1 MLRARQTTSRLG
13 EESMKNKGCILL
25 IILLIFVSAC
35 ENRQTTSIR
44 ISKNKPHEQA
54 IYKEPLPNQEKE
66 KIISFVTKSLDNPVF
81 IEAKEE
87 AERVSSQLGVK
98 MEWLAPMVVD
108 SQEQEKIVE
117 SLIERK
123 VDGIVISVLD
133 TKKMTPL
140 INKAVSK
147 GIKVAT
153 FDSDAPASKRAFY
166 VGTNNYELGKVSG
179 ESLVKIVK
187 EKNLHHRHL
196 KVLIMTGVKESVN
209 MQERIEGFKK
219 ATKELDLEIVDM
231 VESFDDINR
240 ASELL
245 ENYVKEN
252 PHFDLFFSAGAWPL
266 FSPPEGMISYK
277 RWKENG
283 GIAVI
288 VDTFY
293 PIVFAANKGLAD
305 ALVGQDFHE
314 MGRLSV
320 ENMYKLINGDEVK
333 ETMIYTG
340 LEFGSPHNYEELL
353 KRKKPWEI
361 K

>member
-1 MLRARQTTSRLG
+1 MSRLG
-13 EESMKNKGCILL
+13 EESMKNKGYILFV
-25 IILLIFVSAC
+25 ILLIFVSAC
-35 ENRQTTSIR
+35 ENKQATSIR
-44 ISKNKPHEQA
+44 IKNNPHEQA
-54 IYKEPLPNQEKE
+54 IYKEPLLNQDKK

-108 SQEQEKIVE
+108 SQEQAKIVE

-140 INKAVSK
+140 INKAVSQ

-153 FDSDAPASKRAFY
+153 FDSDAPASNRAFY
-166 VGTNNYELGKVSG
+166 VGTNNYELGQESG
-179 ESLVKIVK
+179 KSLVKIVK
-187 EKNLHHRHL
+187 EKKLHQRHL
-196 KVLIMTGVKESVN
+196 RVLIMTGVKESVN
-209 MQERIEGFKK
+209 MQERIEGFKD
-219 ATKELDLEIVDM
+219 ATEELDLEFVDM
-231 VESFDDINR
+231 VESYDDINR

-245 ENYVKEN
+245 ENYVKRN

-277 RWKENG
+277 RWKETG

-305 ALVGQDFHE
+305 ALVGQDFQE

-320 ENMYKLINGDEVK
+320 ENMYKLINGDKVK

-340 LEFGSPHNYEELL
+340 LEYGNADNYEELL

>member
-1 MLRARQTTSRLG
+1 MR
-13 EESMKNKGCILL
+13 NKGYMLL

-35 ENRQTTSIR
+35 ENRHSNSIR
-44 ISKNKPHEQA
+44 ISKNNPQGNLV
-54 IYKEPLPNQEKE
+54 YKESLPNQDKE

-87 AERVSSQLGVK
+87 AERVSLQLGIK
-98 MEWLAPMVVD
+98 MEWLAPMTVD
-108 SQEQEKIVE
+108 SKEQENIVE

-140 INKAVSK
+140 INKAVSE

-153 FDSDAPASKRAFY
+153 FDSDAPKSNRAFY
-166 VGTNNYELGKVSG
+166 VGTDNYELGKVSG
-179 ESLVKIVK
+179 KSLVKIVNENK
-187 EKNLHHRHL
+187 KYKRPL

-219 ATKELDLEIVDM
+219 ATEELDLEIVDI

-252 PHFDLFFSAGAWPL
+252 PDFDLFFSAGAWPL

-277 RWKENG
+277 KWKENG

-305 ALVGQDFHE
+305 ALVGQSFKE

-320 ENMYKLINGDEVK
+320 ENMYKLINGEEVK
-333 ETMIYTG
+333 ETMIYTE
-340 LEFGSPHNYEELL
+340 LEFGNPNNYEELL